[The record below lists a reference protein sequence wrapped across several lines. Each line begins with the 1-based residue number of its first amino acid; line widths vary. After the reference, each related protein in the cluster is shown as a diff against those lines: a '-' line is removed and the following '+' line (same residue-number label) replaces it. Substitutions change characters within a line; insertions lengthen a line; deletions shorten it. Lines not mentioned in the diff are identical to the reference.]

1 MFSGEYREI
10 FRCTFF
16 VEQLRWLPQAKLE
29 SSLWNSQIFGS
40 SYFWLDLISWASSA
54 LWHSSCETR
63 CPQKNVCGGIHLYC
77 NSNFKIFKIKTVSSA
92 MYSKVDV
99 FLHSQSGWCFEIVFL
114 NDLSIKNTFLF
125 NFFQKKIVRQ
135 FDVRSH
141 VIQNLADANKIS
153 ASRI

>member
-1 MFSGEYREI
+1 
-10 FRCTFF
+10 
-16 VEQLRWLPQAKLE
+16 
-29 SSLWNSQIFGS
+29 
-40 SYFWLDLISWASSA
+40 
-54 LWHSSCETR
+54 
-63 CPQKNVCGGIHLYC
+63 
-77 NSNFKIFKIKTVSSA
+77 

-114 NDLSIKNTFLF
+114 NDLSVKNTFLF